1 MKVISAFVAMFVLNS
16 PIKAEALDALIILK
30 RDLGAAI
37 EVISEGE
44 IRYCPDNTC
53 EIFRMQTSRNS
64 SYLPSFVF
72 LHLFHQSGYIYLKES
87 IGGSQSFLHLAAGN
101 EPAVRAQVIGFCK
114 ERNKTV
120 GCILKGMRQKMNIK
134 ITSGRYDE
142 GRFDES

>member
-1 MKVISAFVAMFVLNS
+1 MKVISAFIAMFVLSS

-120 GCILKGMRQKMNIK
+120 GCILKVMRQKMNIK